1 MAKTK
6 EEQGKMLKTEEKAKK
21 YDKELNALDSA
32 YKSGLISEQSY
43 TRQKERIEKELKK
56 MTK

>member
-1 MAKTK
+1 
-6 EEQGKMLKTEEKAKK
+6 MLKTEEKAKK

-56 MTK
+56 MIK